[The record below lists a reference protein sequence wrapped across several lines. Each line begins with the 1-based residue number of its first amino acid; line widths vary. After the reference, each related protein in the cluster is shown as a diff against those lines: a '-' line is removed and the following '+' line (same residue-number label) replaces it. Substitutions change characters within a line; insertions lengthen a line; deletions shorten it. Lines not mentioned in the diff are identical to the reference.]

1 MVTGTIYVRAG
12 DVRAGAVQEKFGL
25 DASAT
30 EAAAPPAHA
39 AGRRTD
45 RLVAMSAPP
54 ARNTS
59 PEHARSGPSPAGDG
73 GPERDREDRPFV
85 VGLTGGIGSGKSTVA
100 DLFAAR
106 GVTVV
111 DTDAIAHELTA
122 PGGEAIAA
130 IRAAFGPSV
139 IRADGALD
147 RDAMRARAFDDAEAR
162 RRLEA
167 ILHPMIR
174 DESLR
179 RIRTATSAYVIHVVP
194 LLVESGG
201 RAGRYDRVLVVDCP
215 VEVQIERVGK
225 RSGLDRQRIESI
237 LATQA
242 SREARLQAADDVIE
256 NGGAPEGLERQVE
269 VLHRRYAAAR

>member
-1 MVTGTIYVRAG
+1 MSV
-12 DVRAGAVQEKFGL
+12 
-25 DASAT
+25 
-30 EAAAPPAHA
+30 AA
-39 AGRRTD
+39 
-45 RLVAMSAPP
+45 
-54 ARNTS
+54 ARNTTS
-59 PEHARSGPSPAGDG
+59 ERNRTATASAGNDASGRNGAGLPTSNAKTDMGNTSKRDG
-73 GPERDREDRPFV
+73 TDRPFV

-106 GVTVV
+106 GVTIV

-122 PGGEAIAA
+122 PGGSAIDA

-147 RDAMRARAFDDAEAR
+147 RDAMRTRAFDDPDER

-174 DESLR
+174 DESVR
-179 RIRTATSAYVIHVVP
+179 RIGAATGPYVLHVVP

-201 RAGRYDRVLVVDCP
+201 SAGRHDRVLVIDCP
-215 VEVQIERVGK
+215 VDVQIERVGK
-225 RSGLDRQRIESI
+225 RSGLDRQRVESI

-256 NGGAPEGLERQVE
+256 NSGGPEAHHAQVE
-269 VLHRRYAAAR
+269 VLRRGEAGGR